1 MFASRDKKK
10 LRCDLSIIIV
20 NFKTAELTL
29 ACIRS
34 LYEYA
39 PKCSFEVILV
49 DNGSQDDIQPRVES
63 EFPKVRFIETGDNV
77 GFSRANNLGIH
88 NSNGDYI
95 VLLNSDVKLIEPV
108 WDVLLETMRQQP
120 DLGVLGCREVGAEGR
135 YQLSCG
141 HFPNFINEIIR
152 KIMHYRLSIND
163 HHIRDY
169 LDEKY
174 SALGKVDWVSG
185 SCFMVRRKALVDS
198 GLLDEQFFMYFED
211 IDLCRRIQNKGWG
224 IRYTPAVTICHYGG
238 RSAQHNLLRVLVEY
252 RRSQAYFTR
261 RYYGFFGAIL
271 IRLFLIVKYGFSVL
285 PWSLIFLFKK
295 IFGMDTSR
303 AYTMLLLSK
312 KVVGLAL
319 HPIPRHP
326 LLTYLQDSF

>member
-1 MFASRDKKK
+1 MFLSKDKKK
-10 LRCDLSIIIV
+10 NRCDLSIIIV

-29 ACIRS
+29 ACLRS

-39 PKCSFEVILV
+39 PECVFEVILV
-49 DNGSQDDIQPRVES
+49 DNGSQDDIQQRVES

-88 NSNGDYI
+88 NSQGDFI

-120 DLGVLGCREVGAEGR
+120 DLGVLGCREVDAKGR

-163 HHIRDY
+163 HRVRDY

-174 SALGKVDWVSG
+174 SALGSVDWVSG
-185 SCFMVRRKALVDS
+185 SCMMMRRKSLADT
-198 GLLDEQFFMYFED
+198 GLLDENFFMYFED
-211 IDLCRRIQNKGWG
+211 IDLCRRIQSKGWK

-238 RSAQHNLLRVLVEY
+238 QSAQHNLLRVLVEY

-261 RYYGFFGAIL
+261 RYYGLAGALL
-271 IRLFLIVKYGFSVL
+271 IRLFLILKYSFGAL
-285 PWSLIFLFKK
+285 PWGLIFIFKK
-295 IFGMDTSR
+295 ILGADASR

-312 KVVGLAL
+312 KVIGIAIRS
-319 HPIPRHP
+319 IPRHP
-326 LLTYLQDSF
+326 LLTYLRDSF